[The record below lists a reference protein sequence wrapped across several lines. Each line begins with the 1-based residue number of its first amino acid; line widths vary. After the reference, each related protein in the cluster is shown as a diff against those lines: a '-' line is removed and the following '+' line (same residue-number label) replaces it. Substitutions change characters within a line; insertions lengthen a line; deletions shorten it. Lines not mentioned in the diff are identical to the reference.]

1 MKSWEK
7 YRKYLMTGE
16 WHVHTTYTDGENTV
30 EECCSEASALG
41 IPLIAFTDHVRV
53 DLDYDFNAYLSDIV
67 AAREKFDI
75 IILSGCEAKVL
86 PGGELDVDKSILRY
100 VDYPI
105 LAFHSF
111 TKDIEM
117 YIDSLKTALK
127 NPYVCAWAHPG
138 LFLQKNKF
146 TLKPDMLHDILELM
160 IKNRVL
166 LELNDNYELPMNTW
180 NKPVKEVGV
189 ELVRGSDVH
198 NIREFK
204 SELGAIYKHWI

>member
-1 MKSWEK
+1 
-7 YRKYLMTGE
+7 MTGE

-67 AAREKFDI
+67 TAREKFDI

-138 LFLQKNKF
+138 LYLSSNNF
-146 TLKPDMLHDILELM
+146 TLRPDDLQDILKLLK
-160 IKNRVL
+160 KNNVL
-166 LELNDNYELPMNTW
+166 LEINENYDLPMDIW
-180 NKPVKEVGV
+180 IAESKKIGVKT
-189 ELVRGSDVH
+189 VRGSDVH
-198 NIREFK
+198 EIKELKRSVCDNI
-204 SELGAIYKHWI
+204 